1 MSQLKRIV
9 VTVGNEIGVL
19 ADITRVLAEGGIN
32 LEGISTEASG
42 HQGIVIITV
51 REDNHPLAL
60 LNQAG
65 YKAVSEDAVVIRL
78 ADIPGALARVAEE
91 LKQAGV
97 NIRNL
102 HILNRQDGYA
112 TVALTTSNQTLARAV
127 IKSASVI

>member
-9 VTVGNEIGVL
+9 VTVENEIGAV
-19 ADITRVLAEGGIN
+19 AGITKALAEGGVN
-32 LEGISTEASG
+32 LEGISTEASE
-42 HQGIVIITV
+42 HKGIVIITV
-51 REDNHPLAL
+51 RDDNRPLAL

-65 YKAVSEDAVVIRL
+65 YKAVSEDAVVIRM
-78 ADIPGALARVAEE
+78 ADTPGALARVAEE
-91 LKQAGV
+91 LKQADV

>member
-9 VTVGNEIGVL
+9 VTVENEIGAV
-19 ADITRVLAEGGIN
+19 AGITKALAEGGVN
-32 LEGISTEASG
+32 LEGISTEASE
-42 HQGIVIITV
+42 HKGIVIITV
-51 REDNHPLAL
+51 RDDNRPLAL

-65 YKAVSEDAVVIRL
+65 YKAVSEDVVVIRL
-78 ADIPGALARVAEE
+78 ADTPGALARVAEE
-91 LKQAGV
+91 LKQADV

>member
-9 VTVGNEIGVL
+9 VTVENEIGAV
-19 ADITRVLAEGGIN
+19 AGITKALAEGSVN
-32 LEGISTEASG
+32 LEGISTEASE
-42 HQGIVIITV
+42 HKGIVIITV
-51 REDNHPLAL
+51 RDDNRPLAL

-65 YKAVSEDAVVIRL
+65 YKAVSEDAVVIRM
-78 ADIPGALARVAEE
+78 ADTPGALARVAEE
-91 LKQAGV
+91 LKQADV

>member
-9 VTVGNEIGVL
+9 VTVENEIGAV
-19 ADITRVLAEGGIN
+19 AGITKALAEGGVN
-32 LEGISTEASG
+32 LEGISTEASE
-42 HQGIVIITV
+42 HKGIVIITV
-51 REDNHPLAL
+51 RDDNRPLAL

-65 YKAVSEDAVVIRL
+65 YKAVSEDVVVIRM
-78 ADIPGALARVAEE
+78 ADTPGALARVAEE
-91 LKQAGV
+91 LKQADV